1 MVEGQAQGEG
11 AVQIVPQD
19 VSKMIL
25 GSFFRNAAEHP
36 ERCAVVDREGGRFT
50 SYGTFA
56 GMVNAIGS
64 MLRENGVGAGDTVAL
79 VLGKTMEHF
88 AARIACLCI
97 GAAFASV
104 PDDLPEERR
113 AFMLADCKPVFVLD
127 ELALESFPGKPC
139 PPCFDPSVPLE
150 SPGYIA

>member
-50 SYGTFA
+50 SYGNFA

-88 AARIACLCI
+88 AARIACL
-97 GAAFASV
+97 
-104 PDDLPEERR
+104 
-113 AFMLADCKPVFVLD
+113 
-127 ELALESFPGKPC
+127 
-139 PPCFDPSVPLE
+139 
-150 SPGYIA
+150 